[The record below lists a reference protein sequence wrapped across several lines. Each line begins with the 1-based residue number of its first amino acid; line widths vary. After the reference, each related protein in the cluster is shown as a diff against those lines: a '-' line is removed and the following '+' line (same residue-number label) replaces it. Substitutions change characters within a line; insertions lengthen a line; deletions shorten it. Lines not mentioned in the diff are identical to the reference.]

1 MERFDVAVV
10 GGRVAGS
17 SAAAHLARAGL
28 SVLLLERAKA
38 PSEILSTHTI
48 QDLDCLDRLGVLDTV
63 LATGSPPMPRS
74 TLWIDDCDL
83 SVDHVEQ
90 PWLSVRRLTLDGL
103 LLDTARR
110 AGADVRLE
118 CKVTGL
124 LRDDRDGRVNG
135 LRYEDPHGREVSV
148 SCRLVVGAD
157 GRSSTVA
164 RLAGAR
170 KYHQS
175 WNERGAVWRYFEG
188 LPAPPEFFFCRR
200 GDDLLLAAPC
210 DQGRVLLAVQP
221 ALKDTSGY
229 RAPGEIE
236 RAFLRAARPWGQDGR
251 EWKDLLADAEPD
263 GAARMVLRYACFF
276 RESAGPGWVLLGD
289 AGHVKDAVTGQ
300 GISDAMRHAERLTA
314 RVLPAWR
321 STRSLDAAT
330 RHWWHARDR
339 DAAPMYWLSQDMG
352 RAGSSSPLYGS
363 FFERIASSERLK
375 LRLQEVLGRRYRVR
389 RFIAPYRFAA
399 VIAAQLRKGETPAG
413 ATLREARELIRTE
426 AVRRWMGVRPR
437 YERQRDG
444 RASIAARGGNTGAD
458 RLTPAGGAPAGTAAA
473 AAAAV
478 PARQDHDERKG
489 GGDGDDR
496 SDRAHRVPRGGGV
509 RTHRTARSASS
520 VAEGPDE

>member
-17 SAAAHLARAGL
+17 AVAAHLARAGL
-28 SVLLLERAKA
+28 SVLVLERTKV

-48 QDLDCLDRLGVLDTV
+48 QDLDCLDRIGVLDTV

-74 TLWIDDCDL
+74 TLWMDECDL
-83 SVDHVEQ
+83 SIDHPEQ
-90 PWLSVRRLTLDGL
+90 PWLSVRRVALDGL

-118 CKVTGL
+118 CKATGL
-124 LRDDRDGRVNG
+124 LRDDRNGRVNG
-135 LRYEDPHGREVSV
+135 LRYTDPRGREVSV

-164 RLAGAR
+164 RLVGAR

-175 WNERGAVWRYFEG
+175 DNERGAVWRYFEG

-210 DQGRVLLAVQP
+210 DDGRVLLAVQP
-221 ALKDTSGY
+221 ALADTSGY

-236 RAFLRAARPWGQDGR
+236 RAFLRRARPWGRDGR
-251 EWKDLLADAEPD
+251 EWKDLLADARPD

-300 GISDAMRHAERLTA
+300 GISDAMRQAEGLTA
-314 RVLPAWR
+314 RVLSGWR
-321 STRSLDAAT
+321 SPRSVDSAT
-330 RHWWHARDR
+330 WRWWRARDR

-352 RAGSSSPLYGS
+352 QAGASSSLYGS
-363 FFERIASSERLK
+363 FFERIAESERLK
-375 LRLQEVLGRRYRVR
+375 LRLQEVLGRRYGVR
-389 RFIAPYRFAA
+389 RLTAPHRFAA
-399 VIAAQLRKGETPAG
+399 VIAAQLHKGDVPAE

-426 AVRRWMGVRPR
+426 AARRWMAVRPR
-437 YERQRDG
+437 YERR
-444 RASIAARGGNTGAD
+444 RE
-458 RLTPAGGAPAGTAAA
+458 GTAGEAGRR
-473 AAAAV
+473 AV
-478 PARQDHDERKG
+478 HGRR
-489 GGDGDDR
+489 
-496 SDRAHRVPRGGGV
+496 
-509 RTHRTARSASS
+509 
-520 VAEGPDE
+520 